1 MSNQH
6 LHWSE
11 LDTEFVKQVFELLIK
26 DRPDHK
32 ETFEVL
38 EGMACTNDL
47 DLDILSDLES
57 TYDLL
62 GIKYHNESLYNQ
74 KGCYV
79 SNPDRA
85 SKSTKEYMKSK
96 RETSRHCLRVVRIIK
111 SIRGDNNAE
120 DALTCLAHGVRFVS
134 DDLMDLIDRH
144 VKPNTG
150 YTFVKDTP
158 HD

>member
-62 GIKYHNESLYNQ
+62 GIKYHTESLYNR

-85 SKSTKEYMKSK
+85 SKSNDSSQYS
-96 RETSRHCLRVVRIIK
+96 SAA
-111 SIRGDNNAE
+111 S
-120 DALTCLAHGVRFVS
+120 
-134 DDLMDLIDRH
+134 
-144 VKPNTG
+144 
-150 YTFVKDTP
+150 
-158 HD
+158 

>member
-1 MSNQH
+1 MTNEH

-62 GIKYHNESLYNQ
+62 GIKYHTESLYNR
-74 KGCYV
+74 KGFYV

-120 DALTCLAHGVRFVS
+120 DALTCLAHGVRFAS
-134 DDLMDLIDRH
+134 DDLMVLIDSH

-150 YTFVKDTP
+150 YTFVKEPLND
-158 HD
+158 